1 MKTSIKI
8 IALAA
13 SLLPIFSVSAQTLAN
28 FGSTANNL
36 FTLDGDANVNWAP
49 SQTTTGISIS
59 GTDTNGNQFG
69 GAWATPWTLASNSN
83 LQLNI
88 SGTIPSPGSLFTV
101 TLFSADF
108 GQLKAFEGSFAQSGV
123 VGNNYAL
130 SFQTETASF
139 TSIGGFTL
147 AAGGSGNSLNISV
160 NSLSVVPEPST
171 YALMAL
177 GGLGL
182 FLAARRRKV
191 QA

>member
-13 SLLPIFSVSAQTLAN
+13 SLLPVFNVSAQTLAD
-28 FGSTANNL
+28 FGSTATNL
-36 FTLDGDANVNWAP
+36 FTLDGSATVTWTP
-49 SQTTTGISIS
+49 SQTTTGITIS
-59 GTDTNGNQFG
+59 GVDTNGNQFG
-69 GAWATPWTLASNSN
+69 GSWETPWTLASNSN

-101 TLFSADF
+101 SLFSSDF
-108 GQLKAFEGSFAQSGV
+108 QSIKTFQGSFAEDGV
-123 VGNNYAL
+123 VANNYNL
-130 SFQTETASF
+130 SFLTQTSSF
-139 TSIGGFTL
+139 NSIGGFTL
-147 AAGGSGNSLNISV
+147 SSGGSGNSLNISV

-182 FLAARRRKV
+182 FLAARRRKA

>member
-28 FGSTANNL
+28 FGSSANNL

-69 GAWATPWTLASNSN
+69 GVWATPWTLASNSN

-101 TLFSADF
+101 TLYTADF
-108 GQLKAFEGSFAQSGV
+108 AQNKTFQGSFAEDGV
-123 VGNNYAL
+123 VANNYNL
-130 SFQTETASF
+130 SFQTQTASF

-147 AAGGSGNSLNISV
+147 SSGGSGNPLNISV
-160 NSLSVVPEPST
+160 NNLAAVPEPST
-171 YALMAL
+171 YVLIVL